1 MRKVH
6 GSCRNVENAIN
17 PKETADEKQTTVL
30 YDVEGNEEAIK
41 IEANKVVWK

>member
-17 PKETADEKQTTVL
+17 PKETADEKQTTAL
-30 YDVEGNEEAIK
+30 YDIEGNEKTSK
-41 IEANKVVWK
+41 IGANEVLWK